1 MISETILFGMLIL
14 FSQPIYLDE
23 AGQQEKMLHI
33 VDKICDDTGECPED
47 KVGLATSNE
56 MWITQGH
63 FGTTYN
69 AQLSQYIGCTTFL
82 HERYHIIHGDWY
94 HEIMPHG
101 CEGVW

>member
-1 MISETILFGMLIL
+1 MLIL

-33 VDKICDDTGECPED
+33 VDKICND
-47 KVGLATSNE
+47 KGVCFEGHVGFANNNE
-56 MWITQGH
+56 MWIVQGY
-63 FGTTYN
+63 FGNTEG
-69 AQLSQYIGCTTFL
+69 AQTSEYIGCTTFL